1 MRFVVARARIPEQQS
16 ADRYECHNWAK
27 QQTGFDPTRSTGG
40 VEPDD
45 SAAKHEQYRR
55 ALRACLEGRGQ
66 LRGT

>member
-1 MRFVVARARIPEQQS
+1 MRCVVARARIPEQQS

-45 SAAKHEQYRR
+45 SAAKHEQ
-55 ALRACLEGRGQ
+55 
-66 LRGT
+66 